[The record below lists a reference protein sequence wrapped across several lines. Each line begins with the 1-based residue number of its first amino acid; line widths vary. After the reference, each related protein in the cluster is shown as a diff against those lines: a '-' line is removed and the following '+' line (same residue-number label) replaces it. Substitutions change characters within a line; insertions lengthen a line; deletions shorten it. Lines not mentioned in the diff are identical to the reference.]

1 MKRSRNGSITKTA
14 QENDSDYKRNKEHI
28 GVLTDGKE
36 TPSYTRIF
44 CPESINNLVI
54 VCNKVKRRTTRFGKC
69 SNPNWHGH
77 NYTLEVVVAGNVDP
91 ATGFVI
97 DLKKLKDIIIEHVI
111 SKVDHKNLNI
121 DTDFMKGLNP
131 TSENI
136 VVAIWNQLK
145 DKIPSGKL
153 FSVKLY
159 ETENNY
165 FEYRGE

>member
-1 MKRSRNGSITKTA
+1 
-14 QENDSDYKRNKEHI
+14 
-28 GVLTDGKE
+28 
-36 TPSYTRIF
+36 
-44 CPESINNLVI
+44 
-54 VCNKVKRRTTRFGKC
+54 
-69 SNPNWHGH
+69 
-77 NYTLEVVVAGNVDP
+77 VAGKVNP
-91 ATGFVI
+91 ETGFVL
-97 DLKKLKDIIIEHVI
+97 DLKQLKEIILEHVI

-145 DKIPSGKL
+145 DKIPAGKL
-153 FSVKLY
+153 FAVKLF

>member
-1 MKRSRNGSITKTA
+1 MNMIYLTRRETFAAAHRLFKDGLDDK
-14 QENDSDYKRNKEHI
+14 ENFE
-28 GVLTDGKE
+28 L
-36 TPSYTRIF
+36 
-44 CPESINNLVI
+44 
-54 VCNKVKRRTTRFGKC
+54 FGKC

-77 NYTLEVVVAGNVDP
+77 NYILEVMVSGTPDP

-97 DLKKLKDIIIEHVI
+97 DLKKLKEIIQEHVI
-111 SKVDHKNLNI
+111 SKVDHKNLNL
-121 DTDFMKGLNP
+121 DTDFMQGVIP

-145 DKIPSGKL
+145 DNIPSGNL
-153 FSVKLY
+153 YSVKLY